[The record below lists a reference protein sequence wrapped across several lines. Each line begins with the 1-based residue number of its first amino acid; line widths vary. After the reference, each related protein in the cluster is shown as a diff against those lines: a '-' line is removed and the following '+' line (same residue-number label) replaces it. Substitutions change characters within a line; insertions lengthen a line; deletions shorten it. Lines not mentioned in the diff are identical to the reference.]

1 MDVVVRDRAD
11 GRALA
16 VIDTKYKDHDR
27 PAPADIQQ
35 VVFYATALGCADAW
49 LLYPRPVVVRSIAVG
64 PVRVHTLGFDLGDMA
79 VWPRCRDAL
88 AGELDTLG
96 MRAAQ

>member
-1 MDVVVRDRAD
+1 
-11 GRALA
+11 
-16 VIDTKYKDHDR
+16 
-27 PAPADIQQ
+27 

-49 LLYPRPVVVRSIAVG
+49 LLYPRPVVARSIAVG

-79 VWPRCRDAL
+79 AWPRCRDAL